1 MKRATIRLR
10 KLFKVKDKHINL
22 SPRLSMIVSLAT
34 QVTEV
39 CFDFMCSNA
48 FKLGLI
54 WNYEVHIGVSG
65 QHKIRSRNNMKRK
78 YSSAG

>member
-39 CFDFMCSNA
+39 CFDFMCSTA

-54 WNYEVHIGVSG
+54 
-65 QHKIRSRNNMKRK
+65 
-78 YSSAG
+78 